1 MKYNNHNRP
10 VAQKSTIKSQLGLL
24 DVIIEL
30 TDFAR
35 GTFKTLQYQSQTQSR
50 HRIVAFSD
58 GDFLAMACDSIAGKP
73 QNEKRNGR
81 LNWRD
86 YAWPIVA
93 GISDRGLDIS
103 MLHIFTIFYAATYES
118 CIERERGLV
127 RRYLLHGPLLFV
139 WAATASE
146 AANAMHRY
154 A

>member
-10 VAQKSTIKSQLGLL
+10 VAQQSTIKSQLGLL

-35 GTFKTLQYQSQTQSR
+35 GTFKTLRYQSQTQSR

-58 GDFLAMACDSIAGKP
+58 GDFLAMACDSIARKP

-93 GISDRGLDIS
+93 GMSDRGLELACCTFLLSS
-103 MLHIFTIFYAATYES
+103 MLQHTK
-118 CIERERGLV
+118 V
-127 RRYLLHGPLLFV
+127 V
-139 WAATASE
+139 
-146 AANAMHRY
+146 
-154 A
+154 